1 VADFYVDGSHG
12 DDGDNGSSWA
22 LAKASIGGAITAASN
37 DDTITVAPGLYNES
51 VIVNKALTI
60 QAAQRLTSIIHNSGN
75 TRPVTLQLATG
86 GIALAGLRIMQTYAS
101 ATQSILY
108 DATTISGTNTVT
120 DCYLGSLFT
129 TANRYGSVH
138 VQRTDLIGCVVD
150 VSLTDSGRALTLRDE
165 STVTGCTVAATSTHG
180 TSRVIRLGAGG
191 DYAITDNV
199 FVLSSNNPY
208 LIATSAP
215 NTLLLDYDRYYPA
228 IDANHEFTIDG
239 TTYTS
244 LAAAQAA
251 GYENNG
257 SEGDPEFADTA
268 RKAFFIPKGSALLTA
283 GSSGGRVGAWTGAQT
298 FSAGANAWSA
308 WTGTNCTYVG
318 DQWTLD
324 DGQASGTVLSPV
336 IDLGAAY
343 DVTGLAF
350 DGTQT
355 FPTNIVDTTNAGAS
369 PEYQTVEIRGQ
380 AASFASG
387 DGTPAWQEVN
397 LNAEASPALGGWRYV
412 QARVTL
418 RSDGS

>member
-1 VADFYVDGSHG
+1 
-12 DDGDNGSSWA
+12 
-22 LAKASIGGAITAASN
+22 
-37 DDTITVAPGLYNES
+37 
-51 VIVNKALTI
+51 
-60 QAAQRLTSIIHNSGN
+60 
-75 TRPVTLQLATG
+75 
-86 GIALAGLRIMQTYAS
+86 M
-101 ATQSILY
+101 
-108 DATTISGTNTVT
+108 
-120 DCYLGSLFT
+120 
-129 TANRYGSVH
+129 
-138 VQRTDLIGCVVD
+138 RTFG
-150 VSLTDSGRALTLRDE
+150 
-165 STVTGCTVAATSTHG
+165 
-180 TSRVIRLGAGG
+180 
-191 DYAITDNV
+191 
-199 FVLSSNNPY
+199 
-208 LIATSAP
+208 AP
-215 NTLLLDYDRYYPA
+215 NTLLLDYNRYVDA
-228 IDANHEFTIDG
+228 ISASKELNISG
-239 TTYTS
+239 TLYTS

-251 GYENNG
+251 GYENHG
-257 SEGDPEFADTA
+257 SEGDPEFADA
-268 RKAFFIPKGSALLTA
+268 DRKAFFIPKDSALLTA

-343 DVTGLAF
+343 DVTGLGF
-350 DGTQT
+350 DATQT

>member
-1 VADFYVDGSHG
+1 MADFFVDGSHG
-12 DDGDNGSSWA
+12 DDSDNGSSWA
-22 LAKASIGGAITAASN
+22 LAKASIGGAIAAASN
-37 DDTITVAPGLYNES
+37 DDTITVAPGVYAEALTVSKN
-51 VIVNKALTI
+51 LTI
-60 QAAQRLTSIIHNSGN
+60 QAAQRLTARITQTAATTVNI
-75 TRPVTLQLATG
+75 TATG
-86 GIALAGLRIMQTYAS
+86 TVVLSGLYIVMGTTRYITAVYDTAGQLT
-101 ATQSILY
+101 L
-108 DATTISGTNTVT
+108 T
-120 DCYLGSLFT
+120 DCMLSCVTPG
-129 TANRYGSVH
+129 RYTIMLNATNASVTNCCFY
-138 VQRTDLIGCVVD
+138 R
-150 VSLTDSGRALTLRDE
+150 
-165 STVTGCTVAATSTHG
+165 
-180 TSRVIRLGAGG
+180 GAGG
-191 DYAITDNV
+191 AGYGGRILISFGAGTCSVVGCTLYGACDTYGAIRLTTGDYSIIDNIV
-199 FVLSSNNPY
+199 QSLSNQPY
-208 LIATSAP
+208 VRTFGAP
-215 NTLLLDYDRYYPA
+215 NTLLLDYNRYVDA
-228 IDANHEFTIDG
+228 ISADKELNISG
-239 TTYTS
+239 TLYTS

-251 GYENNG
+251 GYENHG
-257 SEGDPEFADTA
+257 SEGDPEFADTT
-268 RKAFFIPKGSALLTA
+268 RKAFFIPKDSALLTA

-343 DVTGLAF
+343 DVTGLGF

-355 FPTNIVDTTNAGAS
+355 FPTNIVDTSNAGAS

-387 DGTPAWQEVN
+387 DGTPAWQEVD